1 MHRTDEYTSNDHAQH
16 QFAVGVLCGAA
27 VGAAIG
33 LLLAPKSGAEL
44 RSNLTS
50 TARRFRKTVDDGY
63 HHATDTVDH
72 IIEEGRD
79 AVRQGK
85 DAFDRTRDD
94 LADATRRSV

>member
-1 MHRTDEYTSNDHAQH
+1 MHRTDHNMSNDHGQH

-27 VGAAIG
+27 VGAVVG

-44 RSNLTS
+44 RSDLTG

-63 HHATDTVDH
+63 YQATEMVDH

-94 LADATRRSV
+94 FADPARRSI